1 MNNESDPQNN
11 NPLSGISK
19 YWQVI
24 AGVLVAALAVG
35 GYVEKQKDIEAD
47 TLSKD
52 NKYELRFKNQETKIE
67 EIKEQVYKELE
78 QRVDDLEEDKAY
90 KDGYQ
95 QALKDMKNDK

>member
-1 MNNESDPQNN
+1 MNKESDTQNN

-24 AGVLVAALAVG
+24 AAVLVAALAVG
-35 GYVEKQKDIEAD
+35 GYLEKQKDHDAE
-47 TLSKD
+47 LSSVKVAV
-52 NKYELRFKNQETKIE
+52 E

-90 KDGYQ
+90 RDGYQ
-95 QALKDMKNDK
+95 QALKDMKNDN